1 MINGLHV
8 FFCQKQSLELD
19 LCKEIIVRR
28 HRWVNSPVLEE
39 FVHPT
44 HHQLPHP
51 FRATSCESSTITQQ
65 RWNMRPR
72 VHPCVSE
79 TSVSYLPCV
88 WWDTPAAS
96 SEWMYSIY
104 RTRPES
110 SQTSPWV
117 IWAGPIMQRHC
128 VFGTPVML
136 AEWKCF
142 FCLCNLTIQW
152 FRAWSL
158 NSNLASVY
166 LNWRREWQPT
176 PVFLPGE
183 SHGQRSLV
191 GYSLWDRKE
200 LDTTK
205 RLTDTHTHT
214 YLSTSVSSSY
224 KMQINV
230 LTLSRVIRLFNLIT
244 CY

>member
-1 MINGLHV
+1 MINGLRV

-51 FRATSCESSTITQQ
+51 FRATSCESSTITRQ

-79 TSVSYLPCV
+79 MSVSYLPCA
-88 WWDTPAAS
+88 WWDTPAGS

-117 IWAGPIMQRHC
+117 MGAGPIMQKTSCFWNPSDASRMKLLFLSLQSYYTVVQSM
-128 VFGTPVML
+128 VFEFKSCFCKSQLEKGMATYSSIL
-136 AEWKCF
+136 A
-142 FCLCNLTIQW
+142 
-152 FRAWSL
+152 
-158 NSNLASVY
+158 
-166 LNWRREWQPT
+166 
-176 PVFLPGE
+176 
-183 SHGQRSLV
+183 
-191 GYSLWDRKE
+191 
-200 LDTTK
+200 
-205 RLTDTHTHT
+205 
-214 YLSTSVSSSY
+214 
-224 KMQINV
+224 
-230 LTLSRVIRLFNLIT
+230 
-244 CY
+244 